1 MDADSQDVQYDAEAF
16 TDSQGQ
22 DSNHIMPTDRGQMVS
37 EHPQTQP
44 QGPFIIPSAV
54 SQQPGQS
61 MPYNMEN
68 TPFNAP
74 QSPSLPSKF
83 EHFDAALV
91 FAEGDCELAM
101 GIQKKMNSC
110 KLEKN
115 MFPKVCLYDNPS
127 FPASKMFKGEKVVK
141 RCTLIFVVLTE
152 NTHDDMDVQALR
164 EEAFGL
170 TRLAPKDEL
179 DLEKRYCVRPLH
191 TKSEK
196 DRKGVYKTPC
206 GLRSIESIDWY
217 NYDKP
222 FFQSKMK
229 TLFEFFIPYRLKRE
243 KQDNGENP
251 FQTAQ
256 LHGTQD
262 INMDSMQGHLNM
274 QSGQAMYQARM
285 NEAPGTVQGN
295 PSSGPPAGRVSE
307 NHRQGPGHGNISA
320 QEIPPSDQRWT
331 QPSGNTPS
339 HQDNLPNTAQ
349 SQGSLDQRH
358 GNSPALNESSRQ
370 RFENQTTS
378 HNPIN
383 HPGEL
388 SSSTHQE
395 SSQANGH
402 DLSIDLNQMT
412 VSGDNESVSCGVQEC
427 HESGS
432 TGSEAAAQT
441 SRSPPGALTG
451 LPGPDTGDDHIS
463 EGYDDDLLGDGRSSG
478 SHTIPTQD
486 HSAFKKPP
494 SVMKNSKPFSDKS
507 SEQSAAGSS
516 SNSPEQKIRNN
527 SSQQGRPLNSAE
539 DAHSSEAF
547 QSLPEE
553 DLVQDSKSESFSTQG
568 KTPLPDVSWIP
579 SQTEPGGGNPP
590 CSGQEAHTAGDSQSG
605 SVSLGDASGLTRD
618 GPRSSCPPKGLPS
631 DPVPDQ
637 TGLDPG
643 ADGDSGL
650 GLSDNSSHSM
660 PDLGSASDFLEMV
673 LSELSDGNSSHT
685 GIGETTLPTACCKQN
700 PDPLQWTPSIFKNP
714 DMRRKQVYLDAA
726 KTLLQQCDFL
736 SESKCISDDSE
747 ID

>member
-179 DLEKRYCVRPLH
+179 DLEKRGQGERITDNKDEDPYDSLTSAAPNREDPPPPDSLH
-191 TKSEK
+191 SPT
-196 DRKGVYKTPC
+196 
-206 GLRSIESIDWY
+206 
-217 NYDKP
+217 
-222 FFQSKMK
+222 
-229 TLFEFFIPYRLKRE
+229 
-243 KQDNGENP
+243 
-251 FQTAQ
+251 
-256 LHGTQD
+256 
-262 INMDSMQGHLNM
+262 
-274 QSGQAMYQARM
+274 
-285 NEAPGTVQGN
+285 
-295 PSSGPPAGRVSE
+295 SSL
-307 NHRQGPGHGNISA
+307 SA
-320 QEIPPSDQRWT
+320 
-331 QPSGNTPS
+331 
-339 HQDNLPNTAQ
+339 
-349 SQGSLDQRH
+349 
-358 GNSPALNESSRQ
+358 
-370 RFENQTTS
+370 
-378 HNPIN
+378 
-383 HPGEL
+383 
-388 SSSTHQE
+388 
-395 SSQANGH
+395 
-402 DLSIDLNQMT
+402 
-412 VSGDNESVSCGVQEC
+412 
-427 HESGS
+427 
-432 TGSEAAAQT
+432 T
-441 SRSPPGALTG
+441 SR
-451 LPGPDTGDDHIS
+451 
-463 EGYDDDLLGDGRSSG
+463 
-478 SHTIPTQD
+478 
-486 HSAFKKPP
+486 
-494 SVMKNSKPFSDKS
+494 
-507 SEQSAAGSS
+507 
-516 SNSPEQKIRNN
+516 
-527 SSQQGRPLNSAE
+527 
-539 DAHSSEAF
+539 
-547 QSLPEE
+547 
-553 DLVQDSKSESFSTQG
+553 